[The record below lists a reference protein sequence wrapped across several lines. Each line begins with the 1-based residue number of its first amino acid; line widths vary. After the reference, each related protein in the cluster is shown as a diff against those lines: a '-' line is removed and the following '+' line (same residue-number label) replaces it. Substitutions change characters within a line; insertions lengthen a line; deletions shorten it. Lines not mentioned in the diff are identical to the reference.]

1 VVKGLALLK
10 LPPGIQEQIES
21 GMIPATAAYELA
33 KVVGAKAQE
42 SIASHIAAEGLSR
55 DEAVGLVR
63 KATGRVRERQ
73 RRGWRQVDDCSR
85 VPDPV
90 VAITDRY
97 DYETEE
103 HSVLVYSVANGVKL
117 TVATPR
123 SATGAEIISALSAA
137 LEDMRERLGRTLDET
152 SPWFQNPALR

>member
-1 VVKGLALLK
+1 
-10 LPPGIQEQIES
+10 
-21 GMIPATAAYELA
+21 
-33 KVVGAKAQE
+33 
-42 SIASHIAAEGLSR
+42 
-55 DEAVGLVR
+55 
-63 KATGRVRERQ
+63 
-73 RRGWRQVDDCSR
+73 
-85 VPDPV
+85 V

-123 SATGAEIISALSAA
+123 SATGAEVITALSAT